1 MKKILLSLLLFV
13 LLPSVAL
20 ASSKTVS
27 FNVSFEDTSY
37 MDSIDKIY
45 VNYTDKSETEY
56 SVTLEKANNYYYIY
70 NEYDGTD
77 IEKVNVSFENST
89 FKGTS
94 SIIKGNNEYN
104 ITINVEKNDGN
115 NEEIFI
121 GGNNQTT
128 TTTTT
133 TTIPITQTTTNNQ
146 MTTSSSTIKTR
157 VAESGLLESQVKSN
171 KIIKNIFM
179 FFAAIALIVVVIFS
193 LYAIIKIV
201 NANK

>member
-13 LLPSVAL
+13 LLPSVVL
-20 ASSKTVS
+20 ASSKNVS
-27 FNVSFEDTSY
+27 FNVSFEDASY

-56 SVTLEKANNYYYIY
+56 SVTLEKANNYYYTY

-89 FKGTS
+89 FKATS

-121 GGNNQTT
+121 GGSNQTT

-133 TTIPITQTTTNNQ
+133 TTTPITQTTTNNQ
-146 MTTSSSTIKTR
+146 MTTSSSIIKTR

-179 FFAAIALIVVVIFS
+179 VFAAIALIVVVIFS
-193 LYAIIKIV
+193 LHAIIKIV
-201 NANK
+201 NSNK

>member
-1 MKKILLSLLLFV
+1 MKKLMLSLLLFI
-13 LLPSVAL
+13 LLPSVVL

-27 FNVSFEDTSY
+27 FNVSFEDASY
-37 MDSIDKIY
+37 MDSINKIY

-56 SVTLEKANNYYYIY
+56 SVTLEKTNNYFYTY

-77 IEKVNVSFENST
+77 IEKVNVSFDNPT

-94 SIIKGNNEYN
+94 SVIKGTNEYN
-104 ITINVEKNDGN
+104 ISINVEKDS

-121 GGNNQTT
+121 GGSTQSTT

-133 TTIPITQTTTNNQ
+133 NRTTTSNVLTTTALTTIKKNMIET
-146 MTTSSSTIKTR
+146 
-157 VAESGLLESQVKSN
+157 GLSESQVKSN
-171 KIIKNIFM
+171 KVIKTIFT
-179 FFAAIALIVVVIFS
+179 FFLIIALIIVVIFA
-193 LYAIIKIV
+193 LQAIIKIV